1 MNLKE
6 QIEEYLQKNKFEIV
20 SRTCD
25 LVKIPSI
32 NTQDDSGKPYG
43 SECARALDF
52 CDRLCKQKGLVTKNY
67 DYRCLEVMCGEHQSG
82 KRLVI
87 ATHADVVPTED
98 DNLYA
103 PFAGEVYGDY
113 IIGRGVVDDKGPL
126 IASLYALAFFREYHI
141 PLKND
146 IRLVFGSN
154 EECGMD
160 DLAYYLEKAGQPD
173 WGLSVDDDFPTVN
186 GEKGLVHFSI
196 CAPKADCIEQI
207 KSYGSK
213 QRLVHDYCE
222 SVISGEKTI
231 IGKTEKIP
239 NPILHLFTREERLLK
254 NEQDEKHIRELLADP
269 EGFCIGINHSDEM
282 SGKTAVKVF
291 GAETQGENIVLF
303 FDIRTPVT
311 LRVEDVT
318 EKLTDYGKKNGI
330 DIKIEKVS
338 KGYYKSPDDET
349 VSMLT
354 ELYNREFHT
363 NEKPYVMGACTY
375 ARLFD
380 NGCGFGGG
388 NPHEV
393 KPFPK
398 GHGAAHGADEAH
410 NISVLLDAVKMLILG
425 IQAIDNK
432 WSEQ

>member
-1 MNLKE
+1 MDLKE

-25 LVKIPSI
+25 FVKIPSI
-32 NTQDDSGKPYG
+32 NVQDNSGKPYG
-43 SECARALDF
+43 SECAKALDF

-67 DYRCLEVMCGEHQSG
+67 DYRCLEVMRNENQRG

-98 DNLYA
+98 DNIYN

-113 IIGRGVVDDKGPL
+113 IVGRGVVDDKGPL

-186 GEKGLVHFSI
+186 GEKGLIHFSI
-196 CAPKADCIEQI
+196 SVPKADCVQQI
-207 KSYGSK
+207 RSYGSK

-222 SVISGEKTI
+222 SVINGEKTVI
-231 IGKTEKIP
+231 AKTEKIP
-239 NPILHLFTREERLLK
+239 NPVLHRFTREERLLK
-254 NEQDEKHIRELLADP
+254 NEQDEKTVRELLSDP
-269 EGFCIGINHSDEM
+269 EGNGIGINHFDEM
-282 SGKTAVKVF
+282 SGKTTVKVF